1 MDNRAKR
8 KKPLDAGEKADY
20 SKDIAVPECSGT
32 ANRKKGGRDMKYT
45 AIGGN
50 AEMNNFKENVQTVCL
65 AWRSER

>member
-20 SKDIAVPECSGT
+20 SKDIVVPECSGT

-50 AEMNNFKENVQTVCL
+50 AEMNHLKAIVQTVCL
-65 AWRSER
+65 AWRSGK

>member
-1 MDNRAKR
+1 
-8 KKPLDAGEKADY
+8 
-20 SKDIAVPECSGT
+20 
-32 ANRKKGGRDMKYT
+32 MKYT